1 MHVRTY
7 LPVYLPHLLALF
19 SNQPRSW
26 PGPARMQVGAAIRV
40 KREKNAPLRR
50 EATNV
55 TPLDIDYKHLLRT
68 QISQFLVGLIPHS
81 VHCSCSMIC
90 VSADNNH

>member
-7 LPVYLPHLLALF
+7 LYQCINFFFLLALF

-26 PGPARMQVGAAIRV
+26 PGPARTQVGAAIRV

-55 TPLDIDYKHLLRT
+55 TPLDINYKHLLR
-68 QISQFLVGLIPHS
+68 
-81 VHCSCSMIC
+81 
-90 VSADNNH
+90 

>member
-7 LPVYLPHLLALF
+7 
-19 SNQPRSW
+19 QPRSW
-26 PGPARMQVGAAIRV
+26 RGPARTQVGAAIRL

-55 TPLDIDYKHLLRT
+55 TPLDIDYKHLLR
-68 QISQFLVGLIPHS
+68 
-81 VHCSCSMIC
+81 
-90 VSADNNH
+90 